1 MHTNSTFSKSV
12 LKMKVVEREEEK
24 EESSNEASSSLE
36 RVLLHDFNYDDQRIV
51 SKDNSVKSTAPQ
63 IE

>member
-1 MHTNSTFSKSV
+1 
-12 LKMKVVEREEEK
+12 MKVVEREEEK